1 MRKLLIVMVVGFS
14 LPVLTAQI
22 WASQRIA
29 LVIGNAA
36 YEHAPGLAN
45 PLNDANDIGAALGRL
60 GFKVTKLENADYDG
74 MRRGLRAFTR
84 ASSTSEIAL
93 VFYAGHGIEVD
104 KRNFLIPVDARLLSD
119 REVEFETVSMDLVS
133 RAVEG
138 ASGLGLVILDA
149 CRDNPFAAAMKRS
162 GAKRSIGRG
171 LARVEPSGETLVAYA
186 AKGGSVAADGEGRN
200 SPYSTALLAHVEEP
214 GLEVGL
220 MFRKVRD
227 AVLKVTGG
235 QQEPFVYG
243 SLSSKG
249 FYFSTAPVTVPGKS
263 VSGGEV
269 KGTAKS
275 DEQLFWES
283 VRGSRDPAD
292 VEAYLK
298 QFPEGVFAAL
308 ARNWLK
314 RLSGPQVETK
324 GAPEAM
330 EVTLGLKRTERRRIQ
345 IALMASG
352 FDPGGQ
358 DGLFG
363 PRTRAAIGKWQASR
377 GKAETGFLDA
387 QAARELLEK
396 GKTVLV
402 HGKPAAMATLSKAL
416 SVAAKIREAKD
427 RVSALVSIGE
437 AHARVGEV
445 REAKRIFTEAL
456 AAAEKV
462 KDDWTRHSVISSM
475 VRAQVDTGD
484 FRGATVIAKKTK
496 VEYQIYPLSYI
507 AASQAKAGDIQ
518 GAEESISAALAVVER
533 QKDRTSRNSSRRYL
547 AKSQAEAG
555 NFRGAL
561 AILKGVEGTKE
572 WVDAI
577 SEIAEVQA
585 EAGDIRGAAQAIS
598 DAVAMVGRIDGV
610 GRVETLSL
618 LANAR
623 VKVGDTHGA
632 GELISKALTRSNEF
646 ERELNRIQKRYNE
659 LKARAEAHR
668 QAGDVTASMRIELE
682 FHQIFLETLG
692 HTQYRLDVM
701 LHHVAIA
708 QAIADNPSAAL
719 VTAGRIEN
727 KYVIGSALAGIAEA
741 QAKAGD
747 FVGAKGT
754 AQRIGKEDRRASAS
768 ALAGIAEA
776 QAKAGDFVGAK
787 ETAQRIGKEDRRASA
802 LAGIAEA
809 QAKAGDF
816 VGAKETAQR
825 IGKEDRRASAL
836 AGIAVAQ
843 AKAGDF
849 AGAAGTAQRIGKQD
863 ERAWALAKIAV
874 AQAKVGMR

>member
-84 ASSTSEIAL
+84 AAPTSEIAL

-200 SPYSTALLAHVEEP
+200 SPYSTALLAHVETP

-314 RLSGPQVETK
+314 RLSGPEVETK

-363 PRTRAAIGKWQASR
+363 PRTRAAIGKWQASL

-427 RVSALVSIGE
+427 RVSALASIGE
-437 AHARVGEV
+437 AYARVGEV
-445 REAKRIFTEAL
+445 REAKRILTEAL

-462 KDDWTRHSVISSM
+462 KDDGIRHSVISSM

-496 VEYQIYPLSYI
+496 AKYQIYPLSYI

-533 QKDRTSRNSSRRYL
+533 QKNRTSRDYDRRYL

-598 DAVAMVGRIDGV
+598 DAVAMVGRIDRV
-610 GRVETLSL
+610 GERVETLSL

-646 ERELNRIQKRYNE
+646 ERGLNRVQKRYNE

-668 QAGDVTASMRIELE
+668 QAGDINASMGINLEALRIYGG
-682 FHQIFLETLG
+682 TLG
-692 HTQYRLDVM
+692 QSTLDIM

-719 VTAGRIEN
+719 VTAGRIED
-727 KYVIGSALAGIAEA
+727 KDFIGWALAGIAEA

-754 AQRIGKEDRRASAS
+754 AQRIGKEDQRAS

-825 IGKEDRRASAL
+825 IGKEDRRA
-836 AGIAVAQ
+836 
-843 AKAGDF
+843 
-849 AGAAGTAQRIGKQD
+849 
-863 ERAWALAKIAV
+863 WALAKIAV